1 MRLTV
6 RAALLIAGLAAAA
19 ASATAEE
26 GSDAVSAG
34 RRYGQAIAVS
44 AQCPGG
50 KATAKAEALKARF
63 SGSDAQAFMA
73 EADRVVADWKAAL
86 GCVEADPETGR
97 MIASCRKIK
106 KVTCSQAWLEIG
118 PEGNA
123 MPGLVEFK
131 AE

>member
-1 MRLTV
+1 MRP
-6 RAALLIAGLAAAA
+6 RFAALVLGSLAAAA
-19 ASATAEE
+19 AGARAGESAGPGA
-26 GSDAVSAG
+26 AG
-34 RRYGQAIAVS
+34 RRYGQARAVS

-63 SGSDAQAFMA
+63 SGEQAQVFTA
-73 EADRVVADWKAAL
+73 EANRVVADWKAAL

-118 PEGNA
+118 PEGSA

-131 AE
+131 VE

>member
-1 MRLTV
+1 MRP
-6 RAALLIAGLAAAA
+6 RFAALVLGSLA
-19 ASATAEE
+19 T
-26 GSDAVSAG
+26 G
-34 RRYGQAIAVS
+34 RRYGQALAVS

-63 SGSDAQAFMA
+63 SGEQAQVFTA
-73 EADRVVADWKAAL
+73 EANRVVADWKAAL

-118 PEGNA
+118 PEGSA

>member
-1 MRLTV
+1 MRPRIAVMIVAAIAGVASV
-6 RAALLIAGLAAAA
+6 RAEEATDAIA
-19 ASATAEE
+19 
-26 GSDAVSAG
+26 AG
-34 RRYGQAIAVS
+34 RRYGQALAVA

-63 SGSDAQAFMA
+63 SGSAAQAFAA

-97 MIASCRKIK
+97 MIASCRRIK
-106 KVTCSQAWLEIG
+106 KITCSQAWLEIG
-118 PEGNA
+118 PEGSA

-131 AE
+131 AD

>member
-1 MRLTV
+1 MRPRL
-6 RAALLIAGLAAAA
+6 AALVLGSLAAAA
-19 ASATAEE
+19 AGARAQEPA
-26 GSDAVSAG
+26 DAVSAG
-34 RRYGQAIAVS
+34 RRYGQALAVQ

-63 SGSDAQAFMA
+63 SGA
-73 EADRVVADWKAAL
+73 EAQVVTAEANRVVADWKAAL

-97 MIASCRKIK
+97 MIASCRKLK

-118 PEGNA
+118 PEGSA
-123 MPGLVEFK
+123 VPGLVEFK